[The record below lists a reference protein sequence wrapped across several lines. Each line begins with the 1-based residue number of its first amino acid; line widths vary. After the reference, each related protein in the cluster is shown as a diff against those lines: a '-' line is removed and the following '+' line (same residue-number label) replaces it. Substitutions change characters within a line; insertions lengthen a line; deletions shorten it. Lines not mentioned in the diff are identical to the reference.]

1 MSKDRLTAFID
12 AVMAIVMTIL
22 VLDLKIPA
30 QITLAGFW
38 GLRDQF
44 IAYVISFF
52 WIGTMWVGLH
62 NNWHNVK
69 TISRRTPW
77 LAIVMLFFSS
87 LFPYSTRIVAGHFMT
102 VGAQA
107 FYGVVVIGVT
117 IANLALYRSVLGDVT
132 RNRLLF
138 WDVVVKCGALLLT
151 LIYPP
156 IMLIVTLMAAVFW
169 VVMGLKK
176 Y

>member
-1 MSKDRLTAFID
+1 MRDFGAFEIS
-12 AVMAIVMTIL
+12 L
-22 VLDLKIPA
+22 
-30 QITLAGFW
+30 
-38 GLRDQF
+38 LRTSS
-44 IAYVISFF
+44 AFF

-69 TISRRTPW
+69 TIGRSTPW

-87 LFPYSTRIVAGHFMT
+87 LFPYSTKIVAGHFMT
-102 VGAQA
+102 VGAQI
-107 FYGVVVIGVT
+107 FYGLIVIGVT
-117 IANLALYRSVLGDVT
+117 ISNLALYHSVLGNVS

-138 WDVVVKCGALLLT
+138 WDTVVKCAALLLT
-151 LIYPP
+151 FIYPP
-156 IMLIVTLMAAVFW
+156 TMLIVTLMAAVFW